1 MFPKWVPRALPS
13 NVEAREALVLG
24 ASMRVVRNV
33 MTGQQGGFDWPP
45 LIERLKV
52 REIWSREIEEKLTIM
67 ESEMLKI
74 KPPPVEKEKF
84 DA

>member
-1 MFPKWVPRALPS
+1 MPS
-13 NVEAREALVLG
+13 NVEVREAFALG

-67 ESEMLKI
+67 ENEMLTI
-74 KPPPVEKEKF
+74 KPPKVKEKGSP